1 MHLQFSIFITR
12 VIGRRQVIFYLLT
25 TLHIM
30 KLGQVM
36 SMDSLVECKVQIKIL
51 VQCKYTNSDLRRHGM
66 TILCVYQTLQ

>member
-1 MHLQFSIFITR
+1 
-12 VIGRRQVIFYLLT
+12 
-25 TLHIM
+25 M

-36 SMDSLVECKVQIKIL
+36 SMDSLVESKVQIKIL